1 MKKTDALQQELMAS
15 SDLDRF
21 LTENEDIFEDLSCGA
36 LLESLYGGKDY
47 SKAELA
53 RRSGMSTVYLYQVFS
68 GRRKPSRDRLIC
80 LCFGLGCTV
89 DCAQDLL
96 KKTGFQGL
104 YPKNRRDAIIL
115 YCLGKGCSLQDT
127 NEMLFQEHEESLS

>member
-21 LTENEDIFEDLSCGA
+21 LTENQDSFEDLNCGA
-36 LLESLYGGKDY
+36 LLESFYAGKGY

-53 RRSGMSTVYLYQVFS
+53 RRSGMSTVYLYQLFS
-68 GRRKPSRDRLIC
+68 GRRKPSRDRLIS
-80 LCFGLGCTV
+80 LCFGLGCSV
-89 DCAQDLL
+89 DATQDLL
-96 KKTGFQGL
+96 KRTGFQGL

-115 YCLGKGCSLQDT
+115 YCMGKGFSLQDT